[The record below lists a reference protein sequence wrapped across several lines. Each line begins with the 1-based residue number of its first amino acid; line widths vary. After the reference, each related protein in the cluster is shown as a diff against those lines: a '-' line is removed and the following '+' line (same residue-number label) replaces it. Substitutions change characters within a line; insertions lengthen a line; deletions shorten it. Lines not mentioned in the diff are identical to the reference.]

1 MKTLLISS
9 SLAKNSKSLI
19 LVQNVAKKLEKL
31 GSTVELVDAKNLNL
45 TPTHVENSNE
55 MDDFIQKVATFD
67 NIVIGMGVHCYS
79 MSDSLKIILDTCL
92 KGAENKFFGIVCA
105 AGGERSYLS
114 TQHVTQVCMNEYRM
128 IQLPRILYV
137 TGKDFSEGVISSE
150 DILERLDQFAQEFYT
165 IGNKLL

>member
-137 TGKDFSEGVISSE
+137 TGKDFSGGVISSE

>member
-1 MKTLLISS
+1 M
-9 SLAKNSKSLI
+9 I